1 MSRLHSRL
9 LSSSLPGASQMIIP
23 LLSTHPAHVQ
33 SRYLLLKSL
42 LAVRAHG
49 HEDDGS
55 LLIAC
60 GTGVA
65 IDASKQIGLC
75 LLARVELAQTP
86 LLVLLAA
93 FPRP

>member
-1 MSRLHSRL
+1 MPRLQPWL

-33 SRYLLLKSL
+33 SRHLLLKSL
-42 LAVRAHG
+42 LLVRAHR

-60 GTGVA
+60 GTCVG
-65 IDASKQIGLC
+65 IDASKPIGLC
-75 LLARVELAQTP
+75 LLAGVELAQTP
-86 LLVLLAA
+86 LLVLLAT